1 MVVVGH
7 IRRCC
12 DTVEVP
18 GERNRLDCE
27 AVGCKK
33 VGCKKVGC
41 KKVGSKKVG
50 SKKVGYKAAAGAQ
63 KNLDCKD
70 IEVWIF
76 LLVMEAQVRLMFL
89 LG

>member
-18 GERNRLDCE
+18 GERNHLGCE
-27 AVGCKK
+27 AVG
-33 VGCKKVGC
+33 
-41 KKVGSKKVG
+41 
-50 SKKVGYKAAAGAQ
+50 YKTVVGAQ

-76 LLVMEAQVRLMFL
+76 VLVMEARVRLMFL